1 MCENATSASSE
12 PSPTGQ
18 FLALCVIAAAIL
30 VVGALCR
37 LAPCRQLQESCCS
50 KH

>member
-1 MCENATSASSE
+1 MSGNSTSVSSE
-12 PSPTGQ
+12 HSPVGQ
-18 FLALCVIAAAIL
+18 FMALCVIAAAIL

-50 KH
+50 RH

>member
-1 MCENATSASSE
+1 MSGNSTSASSE

-18 FLALCVIAAAIL
+18 FLFLCVIAAAIL

-37 LAPCRQLQESCCS
+37 LAPCRRLQESCCPR
-50 KH
+50 H

>member
-1 MCENATSASSE
+1 MSGNSTSTLTE
-12 PSPTGQ
+12 YSPTSQ
-18 FLALCVIAAAIL
+18 FLALCVIAAGIL

-50 KH
+50 RH